1 MGVLGD
7 ALLYREVCRHTYFL
21 YISPLCPSHRP
32 IPMTQD
38 SRMPKDH
45 PSSSPP
51 RLCSLYFSICFFAIH
66 GEKKGS
72 RWTRRTDEPVA
83 LAMSLEPGGLCPSR
97 SPFPLPPS
105 LQCWLLSSRQS
116 SVGGRGEQGDF
127 SWSFP
132 VVPILSHCSR
142 LLWQVAGLADGDD
155 HVLGLAVTV
164 ARHLG
169 HLAHL
174 IHAVGDAVDVAFVAV
189 VIWVGAEDPI
199 WEWRRK
205 KYSYLWL
212 FPDPKPR
219 WEILHCHPPLHLEYE
234 VPGASLAPSIPVPIP
249 VPSPLLHPTTTVLCH
264 SLCFSLFFFPFLRLL
279 LPGGPPGSGK

>member
-1 MGVLGD
+1 
-7 ALLYREVCRHTYFL
+7 
-21 YISPLCPSHRP
+21 
-32 IPMTQD
+32 
-38 SRMPKDH
+38 
-45 PSSSPP
+45 
-51 RLCSLYFSICFFAIH
+51 
-66 GEKKGS
+66 
-72 RWTRRTDEPVA
+72 
-83 LAMSLEPGGLCPSR
+83 MSLEPGGLCPSR

-105 LQCWLLSSRQS
+105 LQRWLLSSRQS

-205 KYSYLWL
+205 KCSYLWL

-219 WEILHCHPPLHLEYE
+219 WEILHCILSMRSQERPLPPL
-234 VPGASLAPSIPVPIP
+234 SLSPSLSHPHCSIPPPQCCATARAFPSSFSHFSGCCFLEALLAQANEIMLLILKIKIKCLRSEACIWALRHRQAMCSVPR
-249 VPSPLLHPTTTVLCH
+249 
-264 SLCFSLFFFPFLRLL
+264 LFAVRN
-279 LPGGPPGSGK
+279 GGDD